1 MQELQSPDSFQFMVT
16 HACTVCYRKGITWI
30 AIITEQ
36 IFFKNQFWQGE
47 LIHTIPYHSKYSG
60 RLKFKVLLAKNFDFY
75 SAGDL
80 TTKDCL
86 AALQILL
93 GNVLLVDI
101 VRHQPGLLLLLV
113 LIIIT
118 DQTLIIII
126 IYDATI
132 DVRVLVGKYFWRF

>member
-1 MQELQSPDSFQFMVT
+1 M
-16 HACTVCYRKGITWI
+16 
-30 AIITEQ
+30 
-36 IFFKNQFWQGE
+36 
-47 LIHTIPYHSKYSG
+47 
-60 RLKFKVLLAKNFDFY
+60 LAKNFDFY

-93 GNVLLVDI
+93 GNVLLVDV
-101 VRHQPGLLLLLV
+101 VRHKPGLSLLLV